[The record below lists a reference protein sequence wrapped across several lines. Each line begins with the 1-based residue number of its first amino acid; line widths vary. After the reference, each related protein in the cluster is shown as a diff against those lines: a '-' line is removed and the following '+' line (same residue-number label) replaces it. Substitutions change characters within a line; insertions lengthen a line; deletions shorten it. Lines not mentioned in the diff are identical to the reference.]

1 MTESLKGPKSR
12 ASTGNLRQRKEN
24 QTPLERR
31 SQFVKPQRQVFADF
45 GVQVFAPL
53 PRTISPERELPPPS
67 QPAEVRTLLVLVDLE
82 NKTDFITSGVL
93 DYGKKTMSLHHAQLV
108 LTDHPCHLCTVS
120 GVQHHSTSSSIK

>member
-12 ASTGNLRQRKEN
+12 AYTGNLRQRKEN

-53 PRTISPERELPPPS
+53 PRPISPERELPPPS
-67 QPAEVRTLLVLVDLE
+67 QPAEVQ
-82 NKTDFITSGVL
+82 I
-93 DYGKKTMSLHHAQLV
+93 
-108 LTDHPCHLCTVS
+108 CH
-120 GVQHHSTSSSIK
+120 